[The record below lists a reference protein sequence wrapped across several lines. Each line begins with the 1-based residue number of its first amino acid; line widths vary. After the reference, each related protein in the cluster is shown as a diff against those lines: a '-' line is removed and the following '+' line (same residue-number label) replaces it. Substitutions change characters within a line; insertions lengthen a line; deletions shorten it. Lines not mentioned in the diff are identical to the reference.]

1 MKLFKNS
8 TLKKS
13 ENLLEVIKA
22 LYINVAYKYPIE
34 DDEDIK
40 KQKDSFTKLLN
51 LSKRLEASITSYNKN
66 SISLEDFKEEYIQ
79 CEYAFQRIYD
89 NDFILSAF
97 YDVTCLT
104 KLSFLPRNP
113 AL

>member
-1 MKLFKNS
+1 MSLFKNS

-13 ENLLEVIKA
+13 ENLLEVIKS

-40 KQKDSFTKLLN
+40 KQKDSFTKLYN
-51 LSKRLEASITSYNKN
+51 LSKRLESTIDSYTKN
-66 SISLEDFKEEYIQ
+66 SISLEELKETYIQ

-89 NDFILSAF
+89 NNSILSAF
-97 YDVTCLT
+97 YDITCLT
-104 KLSFLPRNP
+104 SLSFLPKNP
-113 AL
+113 TL